1 MIANIIKIPERCPSE
16 CVGNYWKIYEESYK
30 NKGEL
35 FTFVNDDTFSISK
48 KEKNQEDQYIDPMS
62 KFLFDIIG
70 VGDKRNTIID
80 DVNQDI
86 EKIYDVRYNFY
97 KVDSKYILSKMLLS
111 YYEIF
116 FDSNQTMLKNVIENL
131 YKNGTVDN
139 FIKIYLRSC
148 IDSDISLIN
157 KFSNEL
163 NLVLESIDNEVSL
176 INFQYYFNKLLNVI
190 DKIDNNDK
198 YLKKNII
205 SSISNNY
212 IDKVKNFINNN
223 GLSYLSDISNQ
234 SIFKNLFSGNLLIKY
249 FDDQVMYNFNRL
261 IINKM
266 ITFSEDKLLDN
277 DYAYKLFDVIKIIT
291 TINHTLNVKNPVMEI
306 DNEELNKFSNYIC
319 ASLYFF
325 LNKKNIINVCNII
338 NFHYNNL
345 PNKLDFLTF
354 YKYHLQWRSTNKLN
368 YEYENK
374 AYQYIIKLFVEDEYK
389 KIIDNIKNSLDD
401 IFLSEHM
408 NKEIN
413 DLSITVQTPEFKDI
427 KFDTKKIDVFIT
439 SNVIWQ
445 DIKAKNNYKNV
456 YKSKEIELY
465 STLISNYYDKKYT
478 CSDQKR
484 LLDISYDE
492 SFVDISL
499 GNSNI
504 RLPVTYLSVLEIIG
518 SSNDSLLEDI
528 CRKVNL
534 DQDKVNKIM
543 KDLKINNI
551 IIEESNKL
559 NFNNSFLTANAVI
572 NMMQI
577 NSNNNI
583 DIISEEISYD
593 KDMLIDS
600 VISKVCKKKYVST
613 DNKDYAY
620 VSYGRLIMV
629 VRGELQK
636 FFIPGEKNI
645 RARLSRLVTLGYL
658 SEDKKCNKF
667 IYIT

>member
-1 MIANIIKIPERCPSE
+1 MIANIIKIPQRGPSE
-16 CVGNYWKIYEESYK
+16 CLDNYWKIYEESYK
-30 NKGEL
+30 NKNET
-35 FTFVNDDTFSISK
+35 FNFVNDNLFSK
-48 KEKNQEDQYIDPMS
+48 KVIK
-62 KFLFDIIG
+62 
-70 VGDKRNTIID
+70 D
-80 DVNQDI
+80 DVNEDI

-97 KVDSKYILSKMLLS
+97 QVESKYILSKMLFS
-111 YYEIF
+111 YYEKF
-116 FDSNQTMLKNVIENL
+116 FDSNQSILKDIIGDF
-131 YKNGTVDN
+131 YKNGKVDN
-139 FIKIYLRSC
+139 FLKIYLKSC

-163 NLVLESIDNEVSL
+163 NLIIESIDKEAGL
-176 INFQYYFNKLLNVI
+176 IKFQYYFNKLLQVI
-190 DKIDNNDK
+190 DKIDNDAK
-198 YLKKNII
+198 YLKINII

-212 IDKVKNFINNN
+212 IDKLTDFINNKD
-223 GLSYLSDISNQ
+223 LSYLSSISKQ
-234 SIFKNLFSGNLLIKY
+234 SIFKNLFSGDLLIKY
-249 FDDQVMYNFNRL
+249 FDAQVMYKFNRF
-261 IINKM
+261 IINNM
-266 ITFSEDKLLDN
+266 IVFSEDKLSDN
-277 DYAYKLFDVIKIIT
+277 DYAYKLFDIIKIVT
-291 TINHTLNVKNPVMEI
+291 TINRALNVKNPIVDL
-306 DNEELNKFSNYIC
+306 DNDELNKFSNYIC

-325 LNKKNIINVCNII
+325 LNEKNIKNVYNII
-338 NFHYNNL
+338 DFHYNNL

-374 AYQYIIKLFVEDEYK
+374 AYQHIIKLFVENEYK
-389 KIIDNIKNSLDD
+389 KLIDNIKNSLDD

-413 DLSITVQTPEFKDI
+413 ELSITVQTPEFKDI
-427 KFDTKKIDVFIT
+427 DFDTKKVDVFIT

-445 DIKAKNNYKNV
+445 DIKAQNNYKNV
-456 YKSKEIELY
+456 NKSKEIELY
-465 STLISNYYDKKYT
+465 STLVSNYYDKKYT

-504 RLPVTYLSVLEIIG
+504 RLAVTSLAVLETIG
-518 SSNDSLLEDI
+518 NNNDILLDDV

-534 DQDKVNKIM
+534 DKDKVIKIM
-543 KDLKINNI
+543 KELKVNNI
-551 IIEESNKL
+551 IMEDSDKFK
-559 NFNNSFLTANAVI
+559 FNNSFLTANVVI
-572 NMMQI
+572 NMMQ
-577 NSNNNI
+577 NNNNKNI

-600 VISKVCKKKYVST
+600 VISKVCKKKYVGT

-636 FFIPGEKNI
+636 FFIPDEKNI
-645 RARLSRLVTLGYL
+645 RFRLTKLVSLGYL
-658 SEDKKCNKF
+658 SEDIKCNKF
-667 IYIT
+667 IYIP

>member
-16 CVGNYWKIYEESYK
+16 YSGNYWKIYEESYK
-30 NKGEL
+30 NQKATDQIITTTKL
-35 FTFVNDDTFSISK
+35 FN
-48 KEKNQEDQYIDPMS
+48 
-62 KFLFDIIG
+62 IIG
-70 VGDKRNTIID
+70 VGDKDIEIK

-86 EKIYDVRYNFY
+86 EKIYDIRYNFY
-97 KVDSKYILSKMLLS
+97 KVDSKYILSKMLLL
-111 YYEIF
+111 YYDDF
-116 FDSNQTMLKNVIENL
+116 FDSNETILKDVIENL
-131 YKNGTVDN
+131 FKNEKVDN
-139 FIKIYLRSC
+139 FIKIYLKSC

-163 NLVLESIDNEVSL
+163 NLVIWSIDNEASF
-176 INFQYYFNKLLNVI
+176 IKNQYYFNKLLDI
-190 DKIDNNDK
+190 IGKIDNNDK
-198 YLKKNII
+198 YLKRNII
-205 SSISNNY
+205 SRISNNY
-212 IDKVKNFINNN
+212 IDKIIIFINKK
-223 GLSYLSDISNQ
+223 GLSYLSDISNE
-234 SIFKNLFSGNLLIKY
+234 SIFKNLFSGDLLIKY
-249 FDDQVMYNFNRL
+249 FDDAVMHNFNRL
-261 IINKM
+261 IINNM
-266 ITFSEDKLLDN
+266 ISFSEDKLLDN
-277 DYAYKLFDVIKIIT
+277 DYAYKLFDVIKIVT
-291 TINHTLNVKNPVMEI
+291 TINKTLNVKNPVMEI
-306 DNEELNKFSNYIC
+306 DNEEINKFSNYIC

-325 LNKKNIINVCNII
+325 LNEKNIKNVCNII

-374 AYQYIIKLFVEDEYK
+374 AYEHIIKLFVEDEYK
-389 KIIDNIKNSLDD
+389 KLIDNIKNSLDD

-427 KFDTKKIDVFIT
+427 EFDTKKVDVFIT

-445 DIKAKNNYKNV
+445 DIKAQNNYKNV

-465 STLISNYYDKKYT
+465 STLVSNYYDKKYT

-504 RLPVTYLSVLEIIG
+504 RLPVTYLSVLETIG
-518 SSNDSLLEDI
+518 NNNDIPLEDV

-534 DQDKVNKIM
+534 DQDKVNKIT

-551 IIEESNKL
+551 IIENSNKL
-559 NFNNSFLTANAVI
+559 KFNNSFLTANAVI
-572 NMMQI
+572 NMMQ
-577 NSNNNI
+577 NNRNNNI

-600 VISKVCKKKYVST
+600 VITKVCKNKYVSKT
-613 DNKDYAY
+613 DNLKMAY

-636 FFIPGEKNI
+636 FFIPNEKNI

-658 SEDKKCNKF
+658 SEDEKCNKF
-667 IYIT
+667 IYIP